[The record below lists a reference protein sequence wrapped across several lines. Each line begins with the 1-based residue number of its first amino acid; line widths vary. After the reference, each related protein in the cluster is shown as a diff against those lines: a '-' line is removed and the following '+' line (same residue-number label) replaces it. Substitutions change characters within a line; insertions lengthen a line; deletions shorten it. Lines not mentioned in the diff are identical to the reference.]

1 MYNCVNT
8 TCNFSIALILTYLLC
23 YIIYKITYNL
33 YTQLVSI
40 VFKSSVEN
48 TVYMKFW
55 QVKYL
60 PIYLLVLF

>member
-1 MYNCVNT
+1 MYNRVNT
-8 TCNFSIALILTYLLC
+8 TCNFCIDLILTYLLC

-40 VFKSSVEN
+40 VFKSSVEY
-48 TVYMKFW
+48 TVCMKFW

-60 PIYLLVLF
+60 PIYLLALF